1 MKKIHKTTLA
11 AALLASLTS
20 VAYAEVT
27 REEFQKLDEDVQ
39 ELVDNIYGDQEDSL
53 VRVVEKNQERVG
65 TLGSAQQAT
74 TAVLTNLAPK
84 VEDNEKKIAELDADI
99 NEVVE
104 STGEAVKAL
113 DEKQAETAAKTDVL
127 SEG

>member
-84 VEDNEKKIAELDADI
+84 VEDNE
-99 NEVVE
+99 
-104 STGEAVKAL
+104 
-113 DEKQAETAAKTDVL
+113 
-127 SEG
+127 